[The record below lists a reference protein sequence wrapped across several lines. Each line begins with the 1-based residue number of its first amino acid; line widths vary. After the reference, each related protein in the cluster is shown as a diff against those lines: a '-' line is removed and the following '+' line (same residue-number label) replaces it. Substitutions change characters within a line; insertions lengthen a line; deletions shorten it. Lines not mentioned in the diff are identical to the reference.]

1 MKSSKGRNS
10 VIVGMIFLTVEKYH
24 YFVVY
29 LWSNNPK
36 HIPMQPTI
44 QHYLQEAGGCNIYSL
59 NEDFLIIKN
68 PTFTI
73 VPNYLY
79 RLEHIV
85 VMYCCRGSAKG
96 RVNTSIYDLS
106 EGGFFIVLPGQ
117 ITELIEQDDDFE
129 AIYIIMSPEFTSHLS
144 IGNTFDLRNIIA
156 HKPYTVL
163 SQPARQALESYI
175 TMCCTQIEMENHPHR
190 SEIIYLLTRA
200 FFLGLGYFLHQH
212 DDLAQDDRATRI
224 CQDFIHR
231 VEHNYAEHRDLG
243 FYAEQLGLTAKH
255 ISTVVKMASGK
266 SATDWIERYVTLDA
280 ISQLISTPNT
290 IKEIA
295 YNLNFPSQ
303 SCFGKYF
310 SRVVG
315 CSPQSYRQKHRQ

>member
-1 MKSSKGRNS
+1 MSK
-10 VIVGMIFLTVEKYH
+10 
-24 YFVVY
+24 
-29 LWSNNPK
+29 
-36 HIPMQPTI
+36 QPTL
-44 QHYLQEAGGCNIYSL
+44 QQYLHEAEDSNIYSL
-59 NEDFLIIKN
+59 DDEFCIIRN
-68 PTFTI
+68 PSFTV

-79 RLEHIV
+79 RLEHV
-85 VMYCCRGSAKG
+85 VAIYCCRGSAVG
-96 RVNTSIYDLS
+96 RVSASTHNLS

-129 AIYIIMSPEFTSHLS
+129 AIYIIMSAKFTSHLS
-144 IGNTFDLRNIIA
+144 IGNTFDLRNIVS

-163 SQPARQALESYI
+163 SPEARQALENYI
-175 TMCCTQIEMENHPHR
+175 SMCCTMISVENHPHR
-190 SEIIYLLTRA
+190 HEIIYLLTRA
-200 FFLGLGYFLHQH
+200 FFLGLGNFLHQH
-212 DDLAQDDRATRI
+212 DDMVQDDRATRI
-224 CQDFIHR
+224 CQEFIQL
-231 VEHNYAEHRDLG
+231 VEHHYTQHRELG

-266 SATDWIERYVTLDA
+266 SATEWIERYVTLDA

-315 CSPQSYRQKHRQ
+315 CSPQTYRQQHRR

>member
-1 MKSSKGRNS
+1 
-10 VIVGMIFLTVEKYH
+10 
-24 YFVVY
+24 
-29 LWSNNPK
+29 
-36 HIPMQPTI
+36 MQPNP
-44 QHYLQEAGGCNIYSL
+44 QQFLQDVGDCNIYSL
-59 NEDFLIIKN
+59 NDDFCIIKN

-79 RLEHIV
+79 RLDRIV
-85 VMYCCRGSAKG
+85 ALYCCRGSAVG
-96 RVNTSIYDLS
+96 RVNTSTYTIS

-117 ITELIEQDDDFE
+117 ITELIEQDEDFE
-129 AIYIIMSPEFTSHLS
+129 AIYIIMTTEFTSHLS

-163 SQPARQALESYI
+163 GVEARQALESYI
-175 TMCCTQIEMENHPHR
+175 AMCCTQIAVENHPHR
-190 SEIIYLLTRA
+190 NEIIYLLTRA
-200 FFLGLGYFLHQH
+200 FFLGLGYFLHKH
-212 DDLAQDDRATRI
+212 DDSTQDDRSTRI
-224 CQDFIHR
+224 CQDFIHL
-231 VEHNYAEHRDLG
+231 VEHHYMQHRNLG

-255 ISTVVKMASGK
+255 ISTVVKMASGR
-266 SATDWIERYVTLDA
+266 SATEWIERYVTLDA
-280 ISQLISTPNT
+280 ISQLISTPHS

-315 CSPQSYRQKHRQ
+315 CSPQAYRQQHRN

>member
-1 MKSSKGRNS
+1 
-10 VIVGMIFLTVEKYH
+10 
-24 YFVVY
+24 
-29 LWSNNPK
+29 
-36 HIPMQPTI
+36 MQPNT
-44 QHYLQEAGGCNIYSL
+44 QQFLQEVGGCNIYSL
-59 NEDFLIIKN
+59 NDDFCIIKN

-79 RLEHIV
+79 RLERIV
-85 VMYCCRGSAKG
+85 ALYCSRGSAVG
-96 RVNTSIYDLS
+96 RVNTSTYTIS

-129 AIYIIMSPEFTSHLS
+129 AIYIIMTTEFTSHLS

-163 SQPARQALESYI
+163 GVEARQALESYI
-175 TMCCTQIEMENHPHR
+175 AMCCTQIAVENHPHR
-190 SEIIYLLTRA
+190 NEIIYLLTRA

-212 DDLAQDDRATRI
+212 NDSTQDDRATRI
-224 CQDFIHR
+224 CQEFIQL
-231 VEHNYAEHRDLG
+231 VEHHYTQHRELG

-315 CSPQSYRQKHRQ
+315 CSPQSYRQQHRR

>member
-1 MKSSKGRNS
+1 
-10 VIVGMIFLTVEKYH
+10 
-24 YFVVY
+24 
-29 LWSNNPK
+29 
-36 HIPMQPTI
+36 
-44 QHYLQEAGGCNIYSL
+44 
-59 NEDFLIIKN
+59 
-68 PTFTI
+68 
-73 VPNYLY
+73 
-79 RLEHIV
+79 
-85 VMYCCRGSAKG
+85 
-96 RVNTSIYDLS
+96 
-106 EGGFFIVLPGQ
+106 
-117 ITELIEQDDDFE
+117 
-129 AIYIIMSPEFTSHLS
+129 MSPEFTSHLS

-175 TMCCTQIEMENHPHR
+175 TMCCTQIEIENHPHR

-200 FFLGLGYFLHQH
+200 FFLGLGYFLHKH
-212 DDLAQDDRATRI
+212 DDSTQDDRATRI
-224 CQDFIHR
+224 CQEFIQF
-231 VEHNYAEHRDLG
+231 VEHHYTQHRELG

-315 CSPQSYRQKHRQ
+315 CSPQAYRQKHRN